1 MNQKERKLIQTTF
14 CIIVAPSLHF
24 YSLILNT
31 MHKLFLISFT
41 FMETN
46 LRHLRVSSTWKISVS
61 FWSWINFIPRNI
73 FLGLLLCTTRL
84 DVDLIPFKVTIL
96 ICHDCLVNSKC
107 NSNNEISTDLGILNI
122 RTKCVVQIRKR
133 SNNEN
138 VSWFQIPK
146 H

>member
-1 MNQKERKLIQTTF
+1 MELDELYSKEYIFR
-14 CIIVAPSLHF
+14 PSSV
-24 YSLILNT
+24 YNSL
-31 MHKLFLISFT
+31 
-41 FMETN
+41 
-46 LRHLRVSSTWKISVS
+46 R
-61 FWSWINFIPRNI
+61 
-73 FLGLLLCTTRL
+73 C
-84 DVDLIPFKVTIL
+84 DLIPFKVTIL